1 MMTYSVPYPE
11 ESPVREVLSE
21 VFTLGKFSAL
31 LLVASLAGMAY
42 IGWHSVSDER
52 NALAFDQCIQTAMT
66 ASPWLREHEI
76 AQCQFLYH
84 TPEIGLYDSTS
95 HMTISLAMIRRPN
108 FD

>member
-1 MMTYSVPYPE
+1 MMSYSVPYPE
-11 ESPVREVLSE
+11 ESPLREFLSE
-21 VFTLGKFSAL
+21 VFTLGKLSAL
-31 LLVASLAGMAY
+31 LLVASLAGISY
-42 IGWHSVSDER
+42 IAWHSFSSER
-52 NALAFDQCIQTAMT
+52 NSVAFDNCIQTAMT